1 MFIKEG
7 YSVSLA
13 GTAMFSP
20 FIFWIWF
27 AGLIYLAAGLF
38 ATRREV
44 GTPRGLD
51 KLIAMG
57 RVFVAASLAAFGAEH
72 LVDATAIMNAVPVWM
87 PARLFVTYFVGSCLI
102 AAATSLTV
110 GKFMRFTATALGVM
124 FLLFVS
130 LIHLP
135 NVATD
140 PRNRILWA
148 VALRDLA
155 FSGGAWAL
163 AGKLTKESLPVV
175 GKWMVLM
182 GRVFVTIAVLFFA
195 VEQFRHPEFAPGVP
209 LPRMTPAWFP
219 LHAIWGYV
227 AGAILLIAG
236 VGLLVVNKR
245 PRLDAALIGLLMTA
259 LTVFLYLPM
268 LAQGGDVPQLTESLN
283 YVFDT
288 LLFGGMALLLAS
300 AL

>member
-1 MFIKEG
+1 
-7 YSVSLA
+7 
-13 GTAMFSP
+13 MFSP
-20 FIFWIWF
+20 FIFWMWF
-27 AGLIYLAAGLF
+27 AGLVYLAAGVIV
-38 ATRREV
+38 TRKEV
-44 GTPRGLD
+44 SDARGLE
-51 KLIAMG
+51 KLIALG
-57 RVFVAASLAAFGAEH
+57 RVFVATSLAVFAAEH
-72 LVDATAIMNAVPVWM
+72 FVDASAIMNGVPVWM
-87 PARLFVTYFVGSCLI
+87 PARLLVTYFVGSCLL
-102 AAATSLTV
+102 AAATSLTA
-110 GKFMRFTATALGVM
+110 GQFMRFTATSLGVM
-124 FLLFVS
+124 FLLFVAM
-130 LIHLP
+130 IHLP
-135 NVATD
+135 NVAAD

-163 AGKLTKESLPVV
+163 AGKLTKESSPQI

-182 GRVFVTIAVLFFA
+182 GRLFVTMAVLFFA
-195 VEQFRHPEFAPGVP
+195 VEHFLHPEFAPGVP
-209 LPRMTPAWFP
+209 LPRMTPAWVP
-219 LHAIWGYV
+219 LHALWGYV

-245 PRLDAALIGLLMTA
+245 PRLDAASVGLLMTV

-268 LAQGGDVPQLTESLN
+268 LAQGGGVPQLTESLN

>member
-1 MFIKEG
+1 
-7 YSVSLA
+7 
-13 GTAMFSP
+13 MFSR
-20 FIFWIWF
+20 FIFWLWF
-27 AGLIYLAAGLF
+27 AGLVYLVAGVFMTRHEVSAAH
-38 ATRREV
+38 
-44 GTPRGLD
+44 GLD
-51 KLIAMG
+51 KLIALG
-57 RVFVAASLAAFGAEH
+57 RVFVTASLAAFAAEH
-72 LVDATAIMNAVPVWM
+72 FVDASAIMNAVPAWM

-110 GKFMRFTATALGVM
+110 GKCMRFTATSLGVM

-130 LIHLP
+130 LIHIP

-163 AGKLTKESLPVV
+163 AGKLTKESSPQK
-175 GKWMVLM
+175 GKGMVLM
-182 GRVFVTIAVLFFA
+182 GRAFVTMAVLFFA

-245 PRLDAALIGLLMTA
+245 PRLDAALIGLLMTVIT
-259 LTVFLYLPM
+259 LFLYLPM
-268 LAQGGDVPQLTESLN
+268 LAQGGGVPELTESLN

-288 LLFGGMALLLAS
+288 LLFGGVALLLAS

>member
-1 MFIKEG
+1 M
-7 YSVSLA
+7 S
-13 GTAMFSP
+13 SP
-20 FIFWIWF
+20 FIFWMWF
-27 AGLIYLAAGLF
+27 AGLIYFAAGVF
-38 ATRREV
+38 ATRHEV
-44 GTPRGLD
+44 GNARGLE
-51 KLIAMG
+51 KLSALG
-57 RVFVAASLAAFGAEH
+57 RVFVATSLAAFAAEH
-72 LVDATAIMNAVPVWM
+72 FVDASAIMNAVPVWM

-110 GKFMRFTATALGVM
+110 GKFVRFTAISLGVM

-130 LIHLP
+130 MIHLP
-135 NVATD
+135 NVAAD

-163 AGKLTKESLPVV
+163 AGKLTEESSPQI

-182 GRVFVTIAVLFFA
+182 GRLFVTVAVLFFA
-195 VEQFRHPEFAPGVP
+195 VEQFLHPEFAPGVP

-236 VGLLVVNKR
+236 IGLLVVNKR
-245 PRLDAALIGLLMTA
+245 PRLDAASIGLLMIVITI
-259 LTVFLYLPM
+259 FLYLPM
-268 LAQGGDVPQLTESLN
+268 LAQGGGVPQLTESLN

-288 LLFGGMALLLAS
+288 LLFGGMALLLAG

>member
-1 MFIKEG
+1 
-7 YSVSLA
+7 
-13 GTAMFSP
+13 MFSP
-20 FIFWIWF
+20 FIFWMWF
-27 AGLIYLAAGLF
+27 AGLIYLAAGVIV
-38 ATRREV
+38 ARKEV
-44 GTPRGLD
+44 GNARGLE
-51 KLIAMG
+51 KVIALG
-57 RVFVAASLAAFGAEH
+57 RVFVAASLAVFAAEH
-72 LVDATAIMNAVPVWM
+72 FVDASAIMNGVPVWM
-87 PARLFVTYFVGSCLI
+87 PSRLFVTYFVGSCLL

-110 GKFMRFTATALGVM
+110 VKFVRFTATSLGVM

-130 LIHLP
+130 MIHLP

-163 AGKLTKESLPVV
+163 AGKLTKESSPQL

-182 GRVFVTIAVLFFA
+182 GRVFVTMAVLFFA
-195 VEQFRHPEFAPGVP
+195 VEHFLHPEFAPGVP
-209 LPRMTPAWFP
+209 LPRMTPAWVP
-219 LHAIWGYV
+219 LHALWGYV
-227 AGAILLIAG
+227 AGAILLVAG
-236 VGLLVVNKR
+236 VGLVINKK
-245 PRLDAALIGLLMTA
+245 PRTAAASIGLLMTL

-268 LAQGGDVPQLTESLN
+268 LAQGGGVPQLTESLN

-288 LLFGGMALLLAS
+288 LLFGGMALVLAS

>member
-1 MFIKEG
+1 
-7 YSVSLA
+7 
-13 GTAMFSP
+13 MFSP
-20 FIFWIWF
+20 FIFWMWF
-27 AGLIYLAAGLF
+27 AGLVYLAAGVIV
-38 ATRREV
+38 TRKEV
-44 GTPRGLD
+44 SNARGFE
-51 KLIAMG
+51 KLIALG
-57 RVFVAASLAAFGAEH
+57 RVFVAASLAVFAAEH
-72 LVDATAIMNAVPVWM
+72 FVDASALMNAVPVWM
-87 PARLFVTYFVGSCLI
+87 PARLFVTYFVGSCLL

-110 GKFMRFTATALGVM
+110 GTFMRFTATCLGVM
-124 FLLFVS
+124 FLLFVAM
-130 LIHLP
+130 IHLP
-135 NVATD
+135 NVAAD

-163 AGKLTKESLPVV
+163 AGKLTRESSPQI

-182 GRVFVTIAVLFFA
+182 GRLFVTMAVLFFA
-195 VEQFRHPEFAPGVP
+195 VEHFLHPEFAPGVP
-209 LPRMTPAWFP
+209 LPRMTPAWVP

-236 VGLLVVNKR
+236 IGLLIVNKR
-245 PRLDAALIGLLMTA
+245 PRLDAASVGLLMTV

-268 LAQGGDVPQLTESLN
+268 LAQGGGVPQLTESLN

-288 LLFGGMALLLAS
+288 LLFGGAALVLAS